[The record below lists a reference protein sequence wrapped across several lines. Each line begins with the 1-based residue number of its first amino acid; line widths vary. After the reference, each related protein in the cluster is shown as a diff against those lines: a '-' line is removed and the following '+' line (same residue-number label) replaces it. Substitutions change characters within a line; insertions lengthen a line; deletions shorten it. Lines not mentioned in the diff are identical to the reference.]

1 MALGVNMRSKMLVL
15 FLLIISATSPLF
27 DNSAA
32 QSTVA
37 AVDLECTAPYPSG
50 TVEIEVYPGATLSG
64 YTVCTVSNPSA
75 HTEKIQIQVTADG
88 LVISAPGSFT
98 LAAGAEEDFQVIVR
112 ADSRMTMSA
121 RNLVV
126 TATVTETSGVPPPN
140 NAESRV
146 TQIINIMQFAEFSLE
161 LEEAIVTVY
170 AGSDINLELKIYNTG
185 NWVDRFLISME
196 TESLENVNLSLP
208 ASAVQIESRSA
219 PHRVRVQLIAP
230 AAGSDW
236 PINSDG
242 LHTMEIEFDIT
253 VKSDFSC
260 TQTSGCMSETVTQK
274 VIFLQNQTAEEK
286 PESSALSSSMDGQLL
301 IYGGGGVGVILL
313 LVLFVMLRKG
323 RK

>member
-32 QSTVA
+32 QSTAA
-37 AVDLECTAPYPSG
+37 AVELECTAPYPSG

-64 YTVCTVSNPSA
+64 YTVCTVSNPSV

-161 LEEAIVTVY
+161 LEEAIVTV
-170 AGSDINLELKIYNTG
+170 IR
-185 NWVDRFLISME
+185 RFG
-196 TESLENVNLSLP
+196 
-208 ASAVQIESRSA
+208 
-219 PHRVRVQLIAP
+219 H
-230 AAGSDW
+230 
-236 PINSDG
+236 
-242 LHTMEIEFDIT
+242 
-253 VKSDFSC
+253 
-260 TQTSGCMSETVTQK
+260 
-274 VIFLQNQTAEEK
+274 
-286 PESSALSSSMDGQLL
+286 
-301 IYGGGGVGVILL
+301 
-313 LVLFVMLRKG
+313 
-323 RK
+323 

>member
-1 MALGVNMRSKMLVL
+1 MRSKMLVL

-75 HTEKIQIQVTADG
+75 HTEKIDIQVTADG
-88 LVISAPGSFT
+88 LVSSAPSSFT
-98 LAAGAEEDFQVIVR
+98 LAAGAEKDFQVVVR
-112 ADSRMTMSA
+112 ADSRITMQGRS
-121 RNLVV
+121 LVV
-126 TATVTETSGVPPPN
+126 TATVSEMSNIPPPN
-140 NAESRV
+140 LADSQVN
-146 TQIINIMQFAEFSLE
+146 QIINILQFAELNLE
-161 LEEAIVTVY
+161 MVEAFKKIEV
-170 AGSDINLELKIYNTG
+170 GSDAILEYKIYNSG
-185 NWVDRFLISME
+185 NWVDKFIFS
-196 TESLENVNLSLP
+196 TESESVENVDLSIP
-208 ASAVQIESRSA
+208 MVAMEVESRSSPSIFRVELRA
-219 PHRVRVQLIAP
+219 PLD
-230 AAGSDW
+230 GSDW

-286 PESSALSSSMDGQLL
+286 PESSVLSSSMDDQLL

-313 LVLFVMLRKG
+313 LMLFVMLRKG

>member
-32 QSTVA
+32 QSTAA
-37 AVDLECTAPYPSG
+37 AVELECTAPYPSG

-64 YTVCTVSNPSA
+64 YTVCTVSNPSV

-219 PHRVRVQLIAP
+219 PHRFRVQLIAP
-230 AAGSDW
+230 ATGSDW

-242 LHTMEIEFDIT
+242 LHSMEMEFDVT

-260 TQTSGCMSETVTQK
+260 REGECISITLTQK
-274 VIFLQNQTAEEK
+274 IIFLQNQTVGDEAED
-286 PESSALSSSMDGQLL
+286 SLLSSSTEDQLL
-301 IYGGGGVGVILL
+301 IYGGSGAGVILL
-313 LVLFVMLRKG
+313 LMLFVMLRKE